1 MICLQL
7 CFPVKSTEK
16 ISITVTALI
25 TCNFINKI
33 VVGEVLKIQC
43 EIYPYLRN
51 IFYDDQQ
58 ENRIKTSKTT

>member
-1 MICLQL
+1 MIRLQL

-43 EIYPYLRN
+43 EIYLYLRN

-58 ENRIKTSKTT
+58 ENRIKASKTT